1 MSLRSSALLITLA
14 LLAACASA
22 PPAPPAPPQPV
33 VAPRIQAPAALPAH
47 LRELS
52 GSLLGVPAGADVE
65 LALLLVDEKD
75 RPGRLL
81 SNATLTGSGAALA
94 FRLSFNPASF
104 PLGGRVELRGRVS
117 QAGRLIL
124 RLPSR
129 PILTPE
135 SQVLGPLQLERAP

>member
-1 MSLRSSALLITLA
+1 MSLRSSALLIALV
-14 LLAACASA
+14 LLAACASE
-22 PPAPPAPPQPV
+22 PPAPPQPV
-33 VAPRIQAPAALPAH
+33 AVPRIQAPAALPAH

-81 SNATLTGSGAALA
+81 SNATLTGTGAPLA
-94 FRLSFNPASF
+94 FRLNFNPESF
-104 PLGGRVELRGRVS
+104 PLGERVELRGRVS
-117 QAGRLIL
+117 QAGQLIL

-135 SQVLGPLQLERAP
+135 SQALGPLQLERAP